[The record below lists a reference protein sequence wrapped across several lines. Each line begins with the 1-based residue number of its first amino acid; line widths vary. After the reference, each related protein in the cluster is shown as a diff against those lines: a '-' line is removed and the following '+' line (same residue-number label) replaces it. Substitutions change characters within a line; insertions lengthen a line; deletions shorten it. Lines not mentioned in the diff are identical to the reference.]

1 MTTSH
6 KVPPKHA
13 GGRHPFRRI
22 LSLAVLSAF
31 CLTVVA
37 FVGFVVVVMQA
48 AMKVL
53 DAIGV
58 ALESLP
64 AALMLCMWA
73 YINSLIEL
81 ISLFLTGQWTP
92 LLMRISHFLGTP

>member
-1 MTTSH
+1 MTTPH
-6 KVPPKHA
+6 KILRNHA
-13 GGRHPFRRI
+13 RGSRPFRRI

-37 FVGFVVVVMQA
+37 FVSFVVVVMHA

-64 AALMLCMWA
+64 AALMLWLWP

-81 ISLFLTGQWTP
+81 IALVLTGQWTP
-92 LLMRISHFLGTP
+92 LLMRFSHLLGSS

>member
-1 MTTSH
+1 MTTPH
-6 KVPPKHA
+6 KVPPNHD

-22 LSLAVLSAF
+22 LSLSVLSAF

-53 DAIGV
+53 DAISV
-58 ALESLP
+58 ALEGLP
-64 AALMLCMWA
+64 TALMLWMWP

-81 ISLFLTGQWTP
+81 ITLFLTGQWTP
-92 LLMRISHFLGTP
+92 LLMRASRLLGLQ

>member
-1 MTTSH
+1 MTTPH

-31 CLTVVA
+31 CLSVVA
-37 FVGFVVVVMQA
+37 FVSFVVVVMHA
-48 AMKVL
+48 AKKVL
-53 DAIGV
+53 EAIGV

-64 AALMLCMWA
+64 AAIVLWLWP
-73 YINSLIEL
+73 YISSLIEM
-81 ISLFLTGQWTP
+81 IALFLTGQWTP
-92 LLMRISHFLGTP
+92 FLMRFSHFLGSS

>member
-1 MTTSH
+1 MTTPD
-6 KVPPKHA
+6 KIPPKHA
-13 GGRHPFRRI
+13 RGPHPFRRI
-22 LSLAVLSAF
+22 LALAVLSAF
-31 CLTVVA
+31 SLTVVA
-37 FVGFVVVVMQA
+37 LVGFVVVVMQA

-64 AALMLCMWA
+64 AALMLWMWP

-81 ISLFLTGQWTP
+81 ISLALTGQWTL
-92 LLMRISHFLGTP
+92 LLMRFAHFLGSS